1 MKKLLLLAAIGAA
14 GFMSANISD
23 KNKIVL
29 IENMG
34 VER

>member
-1 MKKLLLLAAIGAA
+1 MKKLLLVAAMGVA
-14 GFMSANISD
+14 GFLSADILD